1 MTSTTLEGSRIDVPS
16 PDGTSIAVFVS
27 GSGRPLVLVPG
38 TTSDHTTWRLV
49 APLLSREVAMWAV
62 DRRGRGASG
71 DHPDYSLAKEYDD
84 VAAVVDRA
92 AADFGGPV
100 DLLGH
105 SYGGNVAFGAAART
119 THVRRLVLYEGWPC
133 PDPADRTVDPDRLA
147 QMERLLEEGRR
158 EEMLLE
164 FYRHVMKGTE
174 EDIALIRSTPAWPA
188 RVAAAH
194 TVPRECRAFGAVGLD
209 PATAAR
215 ITAPVLL
222 LVGSD
227 SPDDVR
233 ADPDVV
239 AAALPD
245 ARVQELPGQQH
256 VAQLT
261 APELLSGTVLDFLRE

>member
-1 MTSTTLEGSRIDVPS
+1 MTSTTLETSRIDVPS
-16 PDGTSIAVFVS
+16 ADGTSIAVFVS
-27 GSGRPLVLVPG
+27 GTGRPLVLVPG

-49 APLLSREVAMWAV
+49 APLLSQEVAVWAV
-62 DRRGRGASG
+62 DRRGRGGSG

-92 AADFGGPV
+92 ASTFGGPV

-105 SYGGNVAFGAAART
+105 SYGGNVSFGAAAQT
-119 THVRRLVLYEGWPC
+119 SSIRRLVLYEGWPV
-133 PDPADRTVDPDRLA
+133 PNVAHRTVAPDRLA
-147 QMERLLEEGRR
+147 EMDRLLEEGRR
-158 EEMLLE
+158 EELLIE
-164 FYRHVMKGTE
+164 MFRHVMKGSE
-174 EDIALIRSTPAWPA
+174 EDIALIRNAPTWPA

-194 TVPRECRAFGAVGLD
+194 TVPRECRAFGGQALD
-209 PATAAR
+209 PAMAAR
-215 ITAPVLL
+215 ITVPVLL

-227 SPDDVR
+227 SPEDIK

-245 ARVQELPGQQH
+245 ARVQELAGQQH

-261 APELLSGTVLDFLRE
+261 APDLLSRTVLDFLRG